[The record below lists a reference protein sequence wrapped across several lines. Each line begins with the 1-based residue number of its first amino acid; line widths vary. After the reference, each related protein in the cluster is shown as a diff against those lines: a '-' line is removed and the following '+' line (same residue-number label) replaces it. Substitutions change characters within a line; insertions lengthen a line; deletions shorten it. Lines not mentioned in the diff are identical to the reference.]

1 MDFLEQIRNEI
12 KNQNLL
18 KPGAKVIVGVSGG
31 ADSVCLLKVLSEL
44 KNELKI
50 ELLVVHINH
59 GLRGAEADNDQKHVE
74 KLCRDWLIPIKIYFV
89 NIKKLSAKLGISD
102 EEAGRIARYK
112 VFSNV
117 LKMIGGDCIA
127 VAHNREDQAETVMMN
142 ILRGSGIDGLCGMS
156 VKRGEIIR
164 PLLNVS
170 RADIE
175 KYLED
180 NKISYCIDSSNK
192 GVEYTRN
199 RIRNELFPKIEE
211 LFEVNPANQ
220 LIRLS
225 KLIEDD
231 REFLENE
238 ARKAY
243 DGILLSDS
251 DSLELSLSGLR
262 ILPNAII
269 KRIIRIAWERISNS
283 RKNIEAIHVD
293 QIITLC
299 QNGRTGKAVN
309 LPKGFSVS
317 ISYDRLIFAKGGKN
331 NSRSYSYPVKREGI
345 TVVKEANGALDSCV
359 LSKEEYLEKNY
370 NEKIKENSLIQFFD
384 LDKLQSG
391 VEIRSRRQGDRIRP
405 YTAKIGVKGSTVG
418 EKKLK
423 DYFIDKKIPR
433 QQRETIPVIASGNR
447 VAWIVG
453 MRTSEE
459 FRARED
465 TKNIWMLS
473 WCDFKNEG
481 EQENA
486 ED

>member
-1 MDFLEQIRNEI
+1 MNFLEQV
-12 KNQNLL
+12 KNDILAQNLL
-18 KPGAKVIVGVSGG
+18 KPGAKVIIGVSGG
-31 ADSVCLLKVLSEL
+31 ADSVCLLKVLSDL

-59 GLRGAEADNDQKHVE
+59 GLRGYEANNDQKYVE
-74 KLCRDWLIPIKIYFV
+74 KLCQDWLIPLKIYFV
-89 NIKKLSAKLGISD
+89 DIKKLATKLGISE

-112 VFSNV
+112 IFANV
-117 LKMIGGDCIA
+117 LKMISGDYIA

-142 ILRGSGIDGLCGMS
+142 ILRGSGIDGLCGMP

-175 KYLED
+175 KYLEE
-180 NKISYCIDSSNK
+180 NKIFYCTDSTNK

-211 LFEVNPANQ
+211 LFDVNPANQ

-231 REFLENE
+231 RDFLENE
-238 ARKAY
+238 ARKSY
-243 DGILLSDS
+243 YEILLSDS
-251 DSLELSLSGLR
+251 DSLELSLPGLVS
-262 ILPNAII
+262 LSNAIR

-299 QNGRTGKAVN
+299 QNNRTGKVVH

-317 ISYDRLIFAKGGKN
+317 ISYDRLIFAKGGKK
-331 NSRSYSYPVKREGI
+331 NSKSYSYPVKREGL
-345 TVVKEANGALDSCV
+345 TVVEEANGALESCV
-359 LSKEEYLEKNY
+359 LSKEEYLEKNQ
-370 NEKIKENSLIQFFD
+370 NENKENSLIQFFD
-384 LDKLQSG
+384 LDKLKNG
-391 VEIRSRRQGDRIRP
+391 VEIRSRKEGDRIRP
-405 YTAKIGVKGSTVG
+405 YTTTVGVKGFTVG
-418 EKKLK
+418 DKKLK

-433 QQRETIPVIASGNR
+433 QQRDKIPLIASGNR
-447 VAWIVG
+447 VVWIVG

-459 FRARED
+459 FRAREE

-473 WCDFKNEG
+473 WCYLKSEG
-481 EQENA
+481 EQKNA